1 METARIASAK
11 NLISLAFKEDLG
23 DNGDITSLAL
33 GEQDAP
39 AHAKIIAKQDGV
51 ISGLDIVP
59 LVFQQLDARVSIYF
73 QLDDGARISNGE
85 CILELDGPATQILLA
100 ERTILNF
107 IGRLSG
113 IATLT
118 RQFVDAV
125 SGTEAK
131 ILDTRKTTPG
141 WRLLEKYAVIC
152 GGGKNH
158 RIGLYDMFLIK
169 ENHIERAGGISEA
182 VRGCRQYME
191 RNNFKSKIE
200 VEAQTLVDVQ
210 EAMELGVD
218 QIMLD
223 NMSLDQMRECV
234 ALAHGII
241 PLEASGNVNLTR
253 VEQIAETGVDYI
265 SIGALTHSP
274 PVLDTSLLLNR

>member
-1 METARIASAK
+1 METAHIASAK
-11 NLISLAFKEDLG
+11 HLISLAFIEDLG

-33 GEQDAP
+33 GEEDAP
-39 AHAKIIAKQDGV
+39 AHAKIIAKQTGV
-51 ISGLDIVP
+51 LCGLDIVP
-59 LVFQQLDARVSIYF
+59 LVFQHFDAHVSIF
-73 QLDDGARISNGE
+73 PQLDDGARISIGE
-85 CILELDGPATQILLA
+85 CILELDGPAIQILLA

-118 RQFVDAV
+118 RQFVNAV
-125 SGTEAK
+125 SGTQVK

-152 GGGKNH
+152 GGGENH

-169 ENHIERAGGISEA
+169 ENHIEQAGGISAA
-182 VRGCRQYME
+182 VQGCRNYME
-191 RNNFKSKIE
+191 RKNFNSKIE
-200 VEAQTLVDVQ
+200 VEAQTLADVQ
-210 EAMELGVD
+210 EALELGVD

-234 ALAHGII
+234 ALVHGVI

-253 VEQIAETGVDYI
+253 VKRIAETGVDYI

-274 PVLDTSLLLNR
+274 PVFDTSLLLNQ